1 MKNSVSKN
9 RFKKIIHYS
18 THGKTR
24 RTRKKNTNILRKIN
38 PRFIFLQ
45 GSLFSSISSK
55 NKRCYDT
62 NIIMR
67 NINNEN

>member
-18 THGKTR
+18 MHGKTK

-38 PRFIFLQ
+38 PRFIFLP
-45 GSLFSSISSK
+45 GSLFSSIQSK
-55 NKRCYDT
+55 NKRYYDT
-62 NIIMR
+62 NIIIR
-67 NINNEN
+67 DINNEN